1 MVAWARLSLPSPHR
15 PRQGILQSDWT
26 PVSIFI
32 TCMQTGLLL
41 VHFKSQNLQRGAT
54 CLRWRWLHCWFNWQ
68 TAVCPPL
75 QESVW
80 QTRRWNTGRIPST
93 TSLRFYCVGL
103 YIHRVCFILKG
114 TIWSTHFQSGI
125 RGVCADHMYY
135 VLDDWNANAVIWV
148 CLHCCRLGLEIYT
161 HVVLFL

>member
-93 TSLRFYCVGL
+93 TRLRFYCVGL
-103 YIHRVCFILKG
+103 YIHRVSVSFLKAQYEAHTFNLVSEG
-114 TIWSTHFQSGI
+114 
-125 RGVCADHMYY
+125 Y
-135 VLDDWNANAVIWV
+135 VLITCIM
-148 CLHCCRLGLEIYT
+148 CLMIEMLML
-161 HVVLFL
+161 LFGFACIVAG